1 MKHRIA
7 AAAAAALL
15 AAGLAP
21 GTAGGEGRGAGGASP
36 AAAAP
41 LALTPAE
48 YNNTIADLLG
58 FPRDGGRWP
67 ARPAPADWGC
77 PDSVDRLTLSGSHHD
92 RSRMDGF
99 SV

>member
-15 AAGLAP
+15 AAALAP
-21 GTAGGEGRGAGGASP
+21 GTAGGQGGGAGGTSP
-36 AAAAP
+36 AGAAP

-48 YNNTIADLLG
+48 YNNTIADLFG
-58 FPRDGGRWP
+58 FPR
-67 ARPAPADWGC
+67 DWGC